1 MDSLDYTYMSDPST
15 PIDELVSDPVV
26 EAYKRHID
34 RTLLKENLKLTPEE
48 RLVKMQAFA
57 NTLVEL
63 RGAAKRRA

>member
-1 MDSLDYTYMSDPST
+1 LRPAPFGVLPD
-15 PIDELVSDPVV
+15 DELVSDPVV

-57 NTLVEL
+57 KTLVEM